1 MYTVYSII
9 DDKKICMHDDLV
21 ADESV
26 KLLDPH
32 LKLVDSGAGSFQF
45 KLAPNNIAYGAY
57 NISETKVLGIVNDGL
72 PVDES
77 SSLVSG
83 GINQNGEEIADSTAV
98 RTGLITRDTSDA
110 ILISGIEA
118 NIEYS
123 EYQLKTGIPKESIN
137 SKPDLVQG
145 YFSLTDGTVTASK
158 KIVRFRQMM
167 DVSGVSKIKVV
178 AYRKNGTPLRYGMCL
193 YNSNKRYLNYVVDTN
208 RVSGSE
214 YTIPEG
220 VAYVWIWIRYESG
233 ADAITV
239 SDIRDDVYVYKDD
252 VTYAHVPATSNTRNW
267 TSDNCV
273 FLDEYASI
281 TGSYSRIYYDIGL
294 KPAVDTDGQDFES
307 GTVMVSNNKA
317 YKVPDSTHIRFGVN
331 LKSNDWYSPPPNLT
345 SYKITATT
353 LSGKK
358 LVVTVIAAD
367 SLNDNAVANT
377 IVLDGNTF
385 ASHAIQSYYWF
396 ILRYEDNSTM
406 DAGDIDSFRL
416 DFIQSKSRYING
428 TVCLYES
435 QGDPAVYSYLRTGGT
450 TGNQDLKGY
459 VDVNLAE
466 VGKTTATNLSLYFQF
481 MPIDSGPDAVSLKPS
496 MIDNFKMGF
505 ASPITYEVFQYDSD
519 GNFIGSSET
528 ASSGSVSLLRRCSS
542 FRIVLRYE
550 TLEEISVSDIE
561 SLLVQRQVVNTS
573 TTTKSLDLVGRM
585 TSTIRV
591 YRSSWGITDRSNGEF
606 NVVAA
611 QTVTDEFEQG
621 WYRIGSG
628 INGNPISSD
637 LAVRTKDIISVEL
650 STDDYI
656 SIDASI
662 RGSGKKSDTT
672 PKNADVS
679 SSYRRPCG
687 YVIYFY
693 NGDTCLGVLGSQ
705 SSPIPSNTDVNV
717 PYDDVDGIKI
727 CIRPI
732 AEDGSDYLYIS
743 DLDFVKIYSTNAS
756 IKPCDISSID
766 GSEVYNENGP
776 IYTLSTKPLT
786 LTNIVNN
793 QTNTWTVRINAQ
805 SRLGLSFTWGIA
817 MYDKDM
823 NFLGLQRWIDQDTR
837 FEKLLGG
844 TKYIRITLRHN
855 GSSSSPY
862 GLEISP
868 NDVSVL
874 NVSCLQISKSR
885 TEELLWEGRVLSED
899 VDFRNCRVI
908 YCEGDLAYL
917 NDTRQAP
924 RIYENVSF
932 RTFISKIIAEHNS
945 KVAAERRFV
954 LGQTWEPTKKK
965 DETYGQSDSEENI
978 NRHVTNFE
986 TTLELL
992 NSLVSDY
999 GGHLRIRRSVTNN
1012 TVTRYIDWLENYPR
1026 KSNQVIKFGENLLDF
1041 TRKYD
1046 MSNLCTAVYPTGEV
1060 QVQAKSSAVGEH
1072 VSKDSSVWSVY
1083 NNALLYQADD
1093 GRVYMQQGSNLRG
1106 YQTVIATVETSTVSD
1121 TKTYYY
1127 SCRLHGGFVAC
1138 FITDAS
1144 NNIYSGCIER
1154 AGSEKELGFVD
1165 YIDKEIKIPPGA
1177 NRVWI
1182 CNFGNAIPIALKTQ
1196 TKEVSGLD
1204 QVLTVENV
1212 NTDRD
1217 SSGKVWHLK
1226 GSPYIT
1232 NSEAIE
1238 KYGWIEQRL
1247 DLPGVKTETD
1257 LYNAAKT
1264 YLKDSQ
1270 FDEMTLEV
1278 SAIDLNSLGVDAEFI
1293 DILDEIRVVSEPH
1306 GLDKFFPATEIDIP
1320 LNNPS
1325 GQTFTL
1331 GSKTNV
1337 QLTSQSASTN
1347 TELLQKIEKAPSTE
1361 SVIRTAFAN
1370 AAEAINNATQG
1381 SYINYIY
1388 DNDGHMCELVI
1399 SDAPPTVA
1407 NDVTTIPSNASV
1419 WRWNQAGLAHS
1430 SNGYN
1435 LTEFD
1440 TNVAITSTGQVI
1452 ANSIIG
1458 SLIYGYTIA
1467 SGKLLVGSN
1476 LPSSKSS
1483 LETLGPSGVNSYI
1496 SIRDVNDNP
1505 NQSIPYI
1512 DLYEGK
1518 AHFGTIGSNA
1528 SRTEYGQISGQLSII
1543 QDGGGTHNGLL
1554 ISSTGNNGVI
1564 VIDTND
1570 LGVGTGGGLS
1580 TVSKTMTGTVTIEGT
1595 KLYFKNGML
1604 YYVEHTSQGE

>member
-9 DDKKICMHDDLV
+9 GDKKVCMHDDLV

-32 LKLVDSGAGSFQF
+32 LKLVDSGAGSLQF

-57 NISETKVLGIVNDGL
+57 NVSETKVLGIVNDGD
-72 PVDES
+72 PTDQS
-77 SSLVSG
+77 GSLVSG
-83 GINQNGEEIADSTAV
+83 GLNQNGEEVADSTAL
-98 RTGLITRDTSDA
+98 RTGLISRDTSDA

-123 EYQLKTGIPKESIN
+123 EYQLKTGIPKESIS
-137 SKPDLVQG
+137 SKPDLTQG
-145 YFSLTDGTVTASK
+145 YFSLTDGTITANS
-158 KIVRFRQMM
+158 KIVRFREMIS
-167 DVSGVSKIKVV
+167 VTGTSKIKVV

-193 YNSNKRYLNYVVDTN
+193 YNSYKQYMSYVVDTY

-220 VAYVWIWIRYESG
+220 VAYVWIWIRYETG
-233 ADAITV
+233 ADSIKVA
-239 SDIRDDVYVYKDD
+239 DIRDDVYVYKDG
-252 VTYAHVPATSNTRNW
+252 VTYAHVPASQNSRNW
-267 TSDNCV
+267 TSDDCL
-273 FLDEYASI
+273 FLDDYLSVSGDF
-281 TGSYSRIYYDIGL
+281 TRIYYNLDL

-307 GTVMVSNNKA
+307 GTVTISNEKA
-317 YKVPDSTHIRFGVN
+317 HKVQSSTNVRIGLDLLH
-331 LKSNDWYSPPPNLT
+331 NDWFSPPPNLS
-345 SYKITATT
+345 SYRITATT
-353 LSGKK
+353 ISGKK
-358 LVVTVIAAD
+358 LVPTVIGAS
-367 SLNDNAVANT
+367 SLDDNATAVSVT
-377 IVLDGNTF
+377 LDGDTF
-385 ASHAIQSYYWF
+385 AYSYPLAYYW
-396 ILRYEDNSTM
+396 IVLRYEDNSNI
-406 DAGDIDSFRL
+406 DANDIDSFRL
-416 DFIQSKSRYING
+416 DFVQSKNRYIGG
-428 TVCLYES
+428 TVCLYSAE
-435 QGDPAVYSYLRTGGT
+435 GDPATYTYLRTGGS
-450 TGNQDLKGY
+450 TGNQDFTGY
-459 VDVNLAE
+459 IDVSLSGSDLE
-466 VGKTTATNLSLYFQF
+466 TATNLSLYFQN
-481 MPIDSGPDAVSLKPS
+481 MPLGSGPDAVSLLPS
-496 MIDNFKMGF
+496 MINSFKMGL
-505 ASPITYEVFQYDSD
+505 ASTITYEVFQYDSN
-519 GNFIGSSET
+519 GNFIG
-528 ASSGSVSLLRRCSS
+528 ASDITSTGSVSLLSLCAS

-550 TLEEISVSDIE
+550 TLDNISVTDIDA
-561 SLLVQRQVVNTS
+561 LFVQRQVVDTS

-606 NVVAA
+606 NVLAA
-611 QTVTDEFEQG
+611 QTITDEFEQG

-637 LAVRTKDIISVEL
+637 LAVRTKDIIPVQL
-650 STDDYI
+650 STSDYI

-672 PKNADVS
+672 PADSETS

-687 YVIYFY
+687 YVLYFY
-693 NGDTCLGVLGSQ
+693 NGDTCLGVIGSQ
-705 SSPIPSNTDVNV
+705 SSPIESNSDINV
-717 PYDDVDGIKI
+717 PYDNVDGIKI

-732 AEDGSDYLYIS
+732 AEEGSDYLYIS

-766 GSEVYNENGP
+766 GSEAYNDNGLV
-776 IYTLSTKPLT
+776 YTLSTKPLT
-786 LTNIVNN
+786 LTNVVNTS
-793 QTNTWTVRINAQ
+793 TNTWTARINAQ
-805 SRLGLSFTWGIA
+805 SRQGLSFTWGVA
-817 MYDKDM
+817 MYDQSM

-837 FEKLLGG
+837 FEGLLSG
-844 TKYIRITLRHN
+844 TKYIRIMLRYN

-862 GLEISP
+862 GLEIGP

-917 NDTRQAP
+917 NDTQQAP
-924 RIYENVSF
+924 KIYDNISF
-932 RTFISKIIAEHNS
+932 RNYISKLIDEHNS
-945 KVAAERRFV
+945 RVSTERRFV

-965 DETYGQSDSEENI
+965 DDTYGQSDSEENI

-992 NSLVSDY
+992 NNLVDDF
-999 GGHLRIRRSVTNN
+999 GGHLRVRRSVVNN
-1012 TVTRYIDWLENYPR
+1012 KVVRYIDWLEKYPR
-1026 KSNQVIKFGENLLDF
+1026 KSNQVIRFGENLLDF

-1046 MSNLCTAVYPTGEV
+1046 MSNLCTAIYPTGEV
-1060 QVQAKSSAVGEH
+1060 LVQAQSSGVGEH

-1083 NNALLYQADD
+1083 RNTLLYQADD
-1093 GRVYMQQGSNLRG
+1093 GRVYMQQGSNLSG
-1106 YQTVIATVETSTVSD
+1106 YQTVIATVETSTVNE
-1121 TKTYYY
+1121 TKSYYF

-1138 FITDAS
+1138 FITDSS

-1154 AGSEKELGFVD
+1154 AGSDRELGFVD

-1177 NRVWI
+1177 NKVWI
-1182 CNFGNAIPIALKTQ
+1182 CNFGDAIPIALKKQ

-1204 QVLTVENV
+1204 QLLTVEGV

-1217 SSGKVWHLK
+1217 ASGRVWHIK

-1238 KYGWIEQRL
+1238 KYGWIERRL

-1293 DILDEIRVVSEPH
+1293 DILDEIRVISEPH

-1325 GQTFTL
+1325 GQTFKL
-1331 GSKTNV
+1331 GTQENV
-1337 QLTSQSASTN
+1337 QLTSQQVSTN
-1347 TELLQKIEKAPSTE
+1347 SELLQKIEKAPSTE

-1381 SYINYIY
+1381 SYINYLY
-1388 DNDGHMCELVI
+1388 DDDGHMCELVI
-1399 SDAPPTVA
+1399 SDAPPTVP
-1407 NDVTTIPSNASV
+1407 NDITTIPANSSV

-1440 TNVAITSTGQVI
+1440 TNIAITAEGQVI
-1452 ANSIIG
+1452 ANSILG
-1458 SLIYGYTIA
+1458 SLLYGYIVA
-1467 SGKLLVGSN
+1467 SGKIIVGNN

-1483 LETLGPSGVNSYI
+1483 LENLGPSGVNNYV
-1496 SIRDVNDNP
+1496 SIRDVNN
-1505 NQSIPYI
+1505 NQNASIPYI
-1512 DLYEGK
+1512 DLYDGK
-1518 AHFGTIGSNA
+1518 AHFGTVSGSTR
-1528 SRTEYGQISGQLSII
+1528 SEYGQISGQLSIY

-1554 ISSTGNNGVI
+1554 ISSSGNNGLI
-1564 VIDTND
+1564 VIDTAD

-1580 TVSKTMTGTVTIEGT
+1580 TVSKTMTGTVNIDNTT
-1595 KLYFKNGML
+1595 LYFKNGML
-1604 YYVEHTSQGE
+1604 YYVERSS